1 MAPVLLMIAQAA
13 AASPAAD
20 RPAAAPPPPIAFD
33 LAKVPRGE
41 LAMGL
46 SRCPEGEEE
55 GDIVVCARISA
66 EGYDYE
72 GMERRYR
79 QGPMDA
85 ETGLF
90 GTVRGRVYVESVGTP
105 NGDVSKRVMVGIKL
119 PF

>member
-1 MAPVLLMIAQAA
+1 MALVLLMIAQVA
-13 AASPAAD
+13 AASPP
-20 RPAAAPPPPIAFD
+20 PAAAPARIDFD
-33 LAKVPRGE
+33 LAKAPRGE

-46 SRCPEGEEE
+46 SRCPKGEEE
-55 GDIVVCARISA
+55 GDIVVCARISG

-72 GMERRYR
+72 GAERRYR

-90 GTVRGRVYVESVGTP
+90 GTVRGRVYVESVGMP